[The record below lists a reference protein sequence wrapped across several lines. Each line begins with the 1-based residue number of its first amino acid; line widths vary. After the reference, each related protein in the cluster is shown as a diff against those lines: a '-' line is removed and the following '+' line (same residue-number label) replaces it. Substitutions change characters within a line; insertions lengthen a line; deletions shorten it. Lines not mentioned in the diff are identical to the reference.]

1 MPAEEMG
8 KLSHK
13 LRVTFAVC
21 TVLCVLI
28 LAISP
33 IKDYRAE
40 WKHYKRWFVKYA
52 QDRPDTKKLLADYSP
67 NIDQVW
73 LPAMNVTDRCT
84 TCHQGIT
91 QPTLADT
98 SVPQPFRTHP
108 PVPHNVRQ
116 WGCTVCHRG
125 QGPAT
130 EVAEAHETTLA
141 WEQPILP
148 AHFLQASCGGC
159 HHADLKETPQL
170 ARGRELLTQL
180 NCQGCH
186 KLNDVD
192 RPMLGPDLSS
202 VGYKV
207 TREWIYK
214 WLKEPR
220 TVVDKDGNVTANGY
234 ENESEPRMP
243 KFRLKDEEI
252 KALSGFLSVQRAKP
266 LENYKINPA
275 VVATWSKKPDLM
287 AQGEVRFRQMM
298 CTTCHSLAVTR
309 AGETKMIGGEIG
321 PELTKVG
328 SKVNEEWLVAWL
340 WNPKSY
346 LEHSNMPRYGWSDE
360 DLYKVSQY
368 VMNKLTDSDLLTNVP
383 QLGAATEDEIK
394 TGKRLF
400 VEKGCASCHGL
411 NGVFPQKDFGPDLT
425 ALGAKNASELEFS
438 KSKIEHNLVSY
449 IQSKLQDPVSVNP
462 AARMPQYNWE
472 PADLDAV
479 TAALLSQTGPAAASA
494 LQRLVLPKKDA
505 SFQPVG
511 AFAQVYERYKCY
523 ACHRFNGYGGTLAPD
538 LSYEGSRAQKKW
550 IADFLKNPQTIR
562 PTLIL
567 RMPQFNMSVK
577 DAAIAAEY
585 LAMVV
590 QKPDVDPESV
600 DARQFSPA
608 MVSLGK
614 ELYEVKYQC
623 QSCHTI
629 GGTGG
634 YVGPNLNNAGNWLTP
649 TWIEAW
655 LRNPQALQ
663 LGTIEPRRNFT
674 DDEIR
679 ALTAYLMTLKTDIK
693 PQTTAR
699 AAGTHTRAEGAGR

>member
-1 MPAEEMG
+1 MPAEDMG
-8 KLSHK
+8 KLSDK
-13 LRVTFAVC
+13 LRLTFALA
-21 TVLCVLI
+21 TVVCVLV

-33 IKDYRAE
+33 LKDFRAE

-52 QDRPDTKKLLADYSP
+52 ETRPDTKKLLADYNSS
-67 NIDQVW
+67 IDQVW
-73 LPAMNVTDRCT
+73 LPGMNVTDRCT

-91 QPTLADT
+91 QPSLADA
-98 SVPQPFRTHP
+98 SVPQPFRAHP

-116 WGCTVCHRG
+116 WGCTICHRG

-148 AHFLQASCGGC
+148 AHFLQASCGSC
-159 HHADLKETPQL
+159 HQADLKETPLL
-170 ARGRELLTQL
+170 ARGRALLTHL

-186 KLNDVD
+186 KLNNLDT
-192 RPMLGPDLSS
+192 PTLGPDLSS
-202 VGYKV
+202 IGYKV

-220 TVVDKDGNVTANGY
+220 TILDKDGNVTVNGY

-243 KFRLKDEEI
+243 KFRLKEEEI
-252 KALSGFLSVQRAKP
+252 LALSAFLSVQKVKP
-266 LENYKINPA
+266 IEKYKISPA
-275 VVATWSKKPDLM
+275 VVAAWSKKPDLIS
-287 AQGEVRFRQMM
+287 QGEMRFRQMM

-309 AGETKMIGGEIG
+309 AGESKMIGGDIG

-328 SKVNEEWLVAWL
+328 NKVNEEWLIAWL

-383 QLGAATEDEIK
+383 QLGPATEDEAR

-400 VEKGCASCHGL
+400 AEKGCASCHAL
-411 NGVFPQKDFGPDLT
+411 NGIAQQRDFGPDLT

-438 KSKIEHNLVSY
+438 KAKIEHNLVSY
-449 IQSKLQDPVSVNP
+449 IRAKLQDPVSVNP

-472 PADLDAV
+472 QADLDAV
-479 TAALLSQTGPAAASA
+479 TAALLSQTGPAATSA
-494 LQRLVLPKKDA
+494 LQHLVVPKKDA

-550 IADFLKNPQTIR
+550 IAEFLENPQTIR

-567 RMPQFNMSVK
+567 RMPQFNMPDK
-577 DAAIAAEY
+577 DASIVAEY
-585 LAMVV
+585 LSMAV
-590 QKPDVDPESV
+590 QKPEVDPESV
-600 DARQFSPA
+600 DARQFTPTMA
-608 MVSLGK
+608 SLGK
-614 ELYEVKYQC
+614 QLYEVKYQC

-649 TWIEAW
+649 AWIEAW

-663 LGTIEPRRNFT
+663 PDSIEPRRNFT
-674 DDEIR
+674 EEELR
-679 ALTAYLMTLKTDIK
+679 ALAAYLMTLKTGIK
-693 PQTTAR
+693 PQTTASLVR
-699 AAGTHTRAEGAGR
+699 IDIARQGAGR